1 MKKSRIFALL
11 AAMAMGL
18 AVFGCSNGDSDSSG
32 GDTTGGSSSG
42 SGTTGGTESGNTGG
56 STSGGGTE
64 SGATGGS
71 TSGSIEPVAE
81 KFVQIP
87 GASIDGT
94 EKWTPE
100 SGIFISRR
108 AFKIG
113 SFYMSDHELTLGE
126 YKAVMGSD
134 TSTVYAYDK
143 DGNKLT
149 GDDVK
154 NNPCSIRW
162 YDALVYCNTRSIKEG
177 LTPCYAIGGKTN
189 PSEWGEVPT
198 SEDDTWDAA
207 ICDFTA
213 VGYRLPTEIEWE
225 WAARGGES
233 YKYAGSDN
241 VDEVAWYKG
250 NVAGYPYGT
259 REVMSK
265 KANGY
270 GLYDMSGNVAEWCW
284 DNRFGIYPE
293 TPTAGPK
300 IGSRCVRG
308 GHYQSSDDCLSVA
321 YRDGSDPD
329 VKNGVRL
336 VRSASDSAE
345 DSPSCSF
352 LTISEVFVQIPG
364 VSIDGT
370 ENWTPKSEVFVSGQ
384 ELEIASF
391 YMSDH
396 EVTREEYK
404 AVMGSDPSTAK
415 AYNCY
420 KDLLTGDDAKNNPV
434 TDVRWYDALVYC
446 NTRSIKEGLTPCYSI
461 SGSTNP
467 DDWGSVPESSGEDND
482 TWDAA
487 TCDFTVNGYR
497 LPTLAEW
504 EWAARGGEEITVLNN
519 KPTQFVYNETV
530 AVLSRKANAYGLYD
544 MSGNVAEWCWDR
556 GGIDR
561 YYCKGFLDVFKNEFG
576 GDSPRIPRNN
586 IGFRLVRSSIN

>member
-18 AVFGCSNGDSDSSG
+18 AVFGCSNDSSDG
-32 GDTTGGSSSG
+32 SGGGS
-42 SGTTGGTESGNTGG
+42 TGGTESGNTGG

-177 LTPCYAIGGKTN
+177 LTPCYAI
-189 PSEWGEVPT
+189 
-198 SEDDTWDAA
+198 
-207 ICDFTA
+207 
-213 VGYRLPTEIEWE
+213 
-225 WAARGGES
+225 
-233 YKYAGSDN
+233 
-241 VDEVAWYKG
+241 
-250 NVAGYPYGT
+250 
-259 REVMSK
+259 
-265 KANGY
+265 
-270 GLYDMSGNVAEWCW
+270 
-284 DNRFGIYPE
+284 
-293 TPTAGPK
+293 
-300 IGSRCVRG
+300 
-308 GHYQSSDDCLSVA
+308 
-321 YRDGSDPD
+321 
-329 VKNGVRL
+329 
-336 VRSASDSAE
+336 
-345 DSPSCSF
+345 
-352 LTISEVFVQIPG
+352 
-364 VSIDGT
+364 
-370 ENWTPKSEVFVSGQ
+370 
-384 ELEIASF
+384 
-391 YMSDH
+391 
-396 EVTREEYK
+396 
-404 AVMGSDPSTAK
+404 
-415 AYNCY
+415 
-420 KDLLTGDDAKNNPV
+420 
-434 TDVRWYDALVYC
+434 
-446 NTRSIKEGLTPCYSI
+446 

-467 DDWGSVPESSGEDND
+467 DCWGSVPESSGEDND
-482 TWDAA
+482 TWNAA
-487 TCDFTVNGYR
+487 TYDVKANGYR

-504 EWAARGGEEITVLNN
+504 EWAARGGEEITPLNSN
-519 KPTQFVYNETV
+519 PTRSDYNETV

-544 MSGNVAEWCWDR
+544 MNGNVAEWCWDKW
-556 GGIDR
+556 GIIDH
-561 YYCKGFLDVFKNEFG
+561 YYCNGFHDARIFKNDIG
-576 GDSPRIPRNN
+576 GDSPYESRNN
-586 IGFRLVRSSIN
+586 VGFRLVRSSIN

>member
-1 MKKSRIFALL
+1 MKKSRIFAAL

-18 AVFGCSNGDSDSSG
+18 AVFGCSNDSSDG
-32 GDTTGGSSSG
+32 SGGGS
-42 SGTTGGTESGNTGG
+42 TGGTESGNTGG

-64 SGATGGS
+64 SGNTGGS
-71 TSGSIEPVAE
+71 ASGSIEPVAE
-81 KFVQIP
+81 NFVQIP

-94 EKWTPE
+94 EEWTPE

-126 YKAVMGSD
+126 YKAVMGSY
-134 TSTVYAYDK
+134 TSTGYAYDK

-149 GDDVK
+149 GDDAK
-154 NNPCSIRW
+154 NNPCKISW
-162 YDALVYCNTRSIKEG
+162 YDALVYCNTRSIKEN

-198 SEDDTWDAA
+198 SYDDTWDAA

-213 VGYRLPTEIEWE
+213 DGYRLPTEIEWE

-233 YKYAGSDN
+233 YTYAGSDN
-241 VDEVAWYKG
+241 VDEVAWYEG
-250 NVAGYPYGT
+250 NVEVVYTYGT
-259 REVMSK
+259 RDVMSK

-270 GLYDMSGNVAEWCW
+270 GLYDMSGNAPEWCW
-284 DNRFGIYPE
+284 DNGESGIYPE

-300 IGSRCVRG
+300 IVSWRCVRG

-321 YRDGSDPD
+321 YRDFSDPD
-329 VKNGVRL
+329 GSKGVRL

-345 DSPSCSF
+345 DSPSCSY

-370 ENWTPKSEVFVSGQ
+370 EKWTPKSEVFVSGQ

-396 EVTREEYK
+396 EVTRGEYK

-415 AYNCY
+415 AYDCY
-420 KDLLTGDDAKNNPV
+420 DDLLTGDDAKNNPV

-467 DDWGSVPESSGEDND
+467 DDWGSVLESSVGDND

-487 TCDFTVNGYR
+487 TCDFTADGYR

-519 KPTQFVYNETV
+519 KPTKFVYNETV

-544 MSGNVAEWCWDR
+544 MSGNVAEWCWDKW
-556 GGIDR
+556 GIIDR
-561 YYCKGFLDVFKNEFG
+561 YYCSGFLNIFKNELG
-576 GDSPRIPRNN
+576 GDSPYEIRNN
-586 IGFRLVRSSIN
+586 VGFRIVRSSIN